1 MPGVTKAF
9 EADNDGAA
17 NRQQRGQADTEAPV
31 VPANEKELST
41 RENNVAKIKVVVSCV
56 SLSPWYVPFGA
67 ITYLT
72 TKY

>member
-1 MPGVTKAF
+1 MPGVTKAY

-31 VPANEKELST
+31 VPEKELST

-56 SLSPWYVPFGA
+56 SLACA
-67 ITYLT
+67 IWCNKLSNNESTD
-72 TKY
+72 